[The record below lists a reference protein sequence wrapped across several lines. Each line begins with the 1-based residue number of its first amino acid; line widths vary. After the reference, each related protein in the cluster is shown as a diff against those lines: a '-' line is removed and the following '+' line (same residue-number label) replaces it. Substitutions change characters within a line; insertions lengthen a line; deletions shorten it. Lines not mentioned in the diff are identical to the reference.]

1 MKKLAYLLA
10 TAALVAACSGTQ
22 NGYTIKGSIAGATD
36 GEVVYLQKVEGRQY
50 VVLDSAIIANEA
62 FTFEGTQEAA
72 AYRYLTYE
80 GTASESSIDA
90 GFFLENGQ
98 INALLQEMP
107 SITGTAN
114 NDIYQG
120 IQDKLNALQ
129 AQANTL
135 RQEIMALPEEEQEAK
150 IAEYNAISEQM
161 DKVQMEA
168 VAPNIGNPVG
178 LEMLRS
184 TYYYMSATELE
195 SLLQQIAPEMAED
208 AFVVRL
214 KGYTENL
221 KATDARQIFT
231 DFTMKDP
238 EGNEVKLS
246 DYVGKGKLV
255 LVDFWASWCP
265 PCRAEM
271 PNLKEVYKNYKDKGF
286 EIVGVSLDRTHDDWI
301 KKGIEELGLP
311 WKHMSDI
318 KYWDC
323 AAAKIYSVSSIPHT
337 VLIGGDGVILARGLH
352 GEAIEKAVAEALK

>member
-10 TAALVAACSGTQ
+10 TATLVACSGGQ

-36 GEVVYLQKVEGRQY
+36 GEMVYLQKVEGRQY
-50 VVLDSAIIANEA
+50 VALDSAIIANEA
-62 FTFEGTQEAA
+62 FTFEGVQAPA

-80 GTASESSIDA
+80 GTASESGIDA

-98 INALLQEMP
+98 INALLQEAP

-120 IQDKLNALQ
+120 IQDQLNVLQ
-129 AQANTL
+129 AQANKL
-135 RQEIMALPEEEQEAK
+135 REEIMALPEEEQEAK
-150 IAEYNAISEQM
+150 MTEYNAIYEQM
-161 DKVQMEA
+161 DKVQIDA
-168 VAPNIGNPVG
+168 VAPNIGNIVG
-178 LEMLRS
+178 VELLRS

-195 SLLQQIAPEMAED
+195 SLLQQVAPEMAED
-208 AFVVRL
+208 AFIVRL
-214 KGYTENL
+214 KEYTEKL
-221 KATDARQIFT
+221 KATDAGKMFT
-231 DFTMKDP
+231 DFAMKDP
-238 EGNEVKLS
+238 EGNDVKLS

-271 PNLKEVYKNYKDKGF
+271 PNLKKIYEKYKDQGF

-337 VLIGGDGVILARGLH
+337 MLVGGDGIILARGLH